1 MKELDLT
8 GARLLKLWLRMGY
21 YDFQISGEK
30 DICTLVRMCLKSG
43 LCGVGYLFLCLFM
56 LGMGTLCLCGVLI
69 MLSFLTL
76 YLPEAYYASADTI
89 GFGYMLLCVISLV
102 LLGGGVIDVA
112 KGKMKFAPE
121 YMKHPLRKLFKN
133 STPDTEETL
142 VKEATPSK
150 TWVAIKEM
158 YLSVKDKT
166 CIKVK
171 L

>member
-1 MKELDLT
+1 
-8 GARLLKLWLRMGY
+8 
-21 YDFQISGEK
+21 
-30 DICTLVRMCLKSG
+30 
-43 LCGVGYLFLCLFM
+43 
-56 LGMGTLCLCGVLI
+56 